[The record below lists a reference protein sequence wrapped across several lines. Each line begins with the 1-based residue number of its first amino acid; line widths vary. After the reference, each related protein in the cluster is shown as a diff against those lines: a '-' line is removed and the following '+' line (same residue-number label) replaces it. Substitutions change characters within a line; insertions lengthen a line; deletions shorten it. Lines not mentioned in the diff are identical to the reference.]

1 MPKKEICRTFPD
13 PYFGDAERNLRG
25 YNDRGKSRLPHLR
38 QFLRCGSLLPDGD
51 TMSLHSPVEAAV
63 ADVVRRHI
71 GIAPTRSEC
80 AAALGRYRHGSYL
93 DAAKEVYAAERQQL
107 ELLSLEHR
115 APANRV
121 RAENCYVEPQQPAW
135 GGVDLATGGIGEK
148 MVRTEDGV
156 AAVRDYMFGSQLT
169 STDGA

>member
-1 MPKKEICRTFPD
+1 
-13 PYFGDAERNLRG
+13 
-25 YNDRGKSRLPHLR
+25 
-38 QFLRCGSLLPDGD
+38 
-51 TMSLHSPVEAAV
+51 MSLQWYSPVEAAV

-107 ELLSLEHR
+107 ELLSLEQR
-115 APANRV
+115 APAHHRV

-135 GGVDLATGGIGEK
+135 GGVDLATGGIGEQ

-156 AAVRDYMFGSQLT
+156 AAARDYMFGSQLT
-169 STDGA
+169 STDGASASGAMPLLGSISANNLQHATCNVQHAACSVQRATHRCSIIGCRR